1 MVHDFEDST
10 AVVRDYVPEME
21 ALVLKAMRANG
32 AQGIHAVIVWDLC
45 LRSSELVNEFQQV
58 AVAAADS
65 HAAGQRLDRLA
76 PVPLAHIDFFGA
88 ADVYRRLQQRWEM
101 PTDTLSTFMRADFVS
116 HGLST
121 EADLRRCLGSRVVS
135 VNVWRSIDRREPVR
149 RNPLALCDPGS
160 LRAPQ
165 SELVPFEIVC
175 PDTAF
180 AEAHLLAAHAS
191 SHRWYIYPQMAHDE
205 CLLFVSGDTAGR
217 WPAAPH
223 TSVDD
228 PRTTA
233 HDPPRNSI
241 EARVFVI
248 FDA

>member
-1 MVHDFEDST
+1 MSATGTTPSRAMPNMLYETT
-10 AVVRDYVPEME
+10 AEIV
-21 ALVLKAMRANG
+21 ALSNRTHPRVLYLGTATYDEPSAMDDQTKGFAARG
-32 AQGIHAVIVWDLC
+32 C
-45 LRSSELVNEFQQV
+45 PV
-58 AVAAADS
+58 ASLSVAWLTPP
-65 HAAGQRLDRLA
+65 R
-76 PVPLAHIDFFGA
+76 
-88 ADVYRRLQQRWEM
+88 
-101 PTDTLSTFMRADFVS
+101 
-116 HGLST
+116 
-121 EADLRRCLGSRVVS
+121 
-135 VNVWRSIDRREPVR
+135 
-149 RNPLALCDPGS
+149 
-160 LRAPQ
+160 

-175 PDTAF
+175 PDAAF

-191 SHRWYIYPQMAHDE
+191 NHRWYIYPHMADDE
-205 CLLFVSGDTAGR
+205 CLLFVTGDTAGH